1 LVHPEFFH
9 TEQEADFMATFET
22 MTINMGPQH
31 PSTHGVLRL
40 VLELDGEV
48 VVKATPHIGFL
59 HRGVEKLSEHRT
71 YHQVLPLTDR
81 LDYLAPM
88 HNNLGYVLAVE
99 KLFGLTDAIPERAQV
114 VRVMMAELTRL
125 KSHLVWLACHALDI
139 GAMTVF
145 IYCFREREHIM
156 DFYEKLS
163 GARMTSNY
171 FRVGGLSAD
180 LPDGIEQEIRKF
192 IDEMPYHIDT
202 YEGLLTGNKIWQ
214 KRIMGVGM
222 ISAED
227 AIDLGVTGPSL
238 RGSGVN
244 WDLRRDQPYS
254 GYENYDFEVAVGE
267 GCDTWSRY
275 HVRLKEMRESCK
287 IVRQALDKLKPG
299 PVLADAPKVCLPPK
313 KDVVNTIEGL
323 IHHFKIISEG
333 PKPEVG
339 EVYVGVENPKG
350 EVGFY
355 IVSDGSPRPYRM
367 KIRPASFINLQALPK
382 MCEGSLIA
390 DVVAVI
396 GTLDIVLGEIDR

>member
-1 LVHPEFFH
+1 
-9 TEQEADFMATFET
+9 MANFET

-31 PSTHGVLRL
+31 PSTHGVLQL
-40 VLELDGEV
+40 VLELDGEI

-99 KLFGLTDAIPERAQV
+99 KLLGLTDAIPERAQV

-156 DFYEKLS
+156 GFYEKLS

-180 LPDGIEQEIRKF
+180 LPDGIEQEIRSF

-238 RGSGVN
+238 RGSGVD

-254 GYENYDFEVAVGE
+254 GYQNYDFEVAVGE

-275 HVRLKEMRESCK
+275 HVRLKEMREACR
-287 IVRQALDKLKPG
+287 IIRQALDKLKPG
-299 PVLADAPKVCLPPK
+299 PILADAPKICLPPK
-313 KDVVNTIEGL
+313 KDVVNSIEGL
-323 IHHFKIISEG
+323 IHHFKIVTEG
-333 PKPEVG
+333 FRVPAGQVYTAVESPRG
-339 EVYVGVENPKG
+339 ELGVHM
-350 EVGFY
+350 
-355 IVSDGSPRPYRM
+355 VSDGGTRPYRVHY
-367 KIRPASFINLQALPK
+367 RDPSFTNLQAVAA
-382 MCEGSLIA
+382 MCEGGMVA
-390 DVVAVI
+390 DVIAAVAS
-396 GTLDIVLGEIDR
+396 IDPVMGGVDR

>member
-1 LVHPEFFH
+1 
-9 TEQEADFMATFET
+9 MATYET

-40 VLELDGEV
+40 VLELDGEI

-99 KLFGLTDAIPERAQV
+99 KLLGLTDAIPERAQV
-114 VRVMMAELTRL
+114 VRVMLAELTRL

-156 DFYEKLS
+156 NFYEKIS

-180 LPDGIEQEIRKF
+180 LPDGIEQEIRQF
-192 IDEMPYHIDT
+192 IDDMPGHIET
-202 YEGLLTGNKIWQ
+202 YEGLLTGNIIWQ
-214 KRIMGVGM
+214 KRIQGNDV

-238 RGSGVN
+238 RGSGVD

-254 GYENYDFEVAVGE
+254 GYENYDFEVAVE
-267 GCDTWSRY
+267 KGCDTWARY
-275 HVRLKEMRESCK
+275 HARLKEMRESCK
-287 IVRQALDKLKPG
+287 IIRQALDKLKPG
-299 PVLADAPKVCLPPK
+299 PILADAPKICLPPK
-313 KDVVNTIEGL
+313 KDVVNSIEGL
-323 IHHFKIISEG
+323 IHHFKIITEG
-333 PKPEVG
+333 FKPEPG

-382 MCEGSLIA
+382 MVEGSLIA

>member
-1 LVHPEFFH
+1 
-9 TEQEADFMATFET
+9 MANVET

-40 VLELDGEV
+40 VLELDGEK
-48 VVKATPHIGFL
+48 VVKAVPHIGFL
-59 HRGVEKLSEHRT
+59 HRGIEKLSEHRT
-71 YHQVLPLTDR
+71 YHQILPLTDR

-99 KLFGLTDAIPERAQV
+99 KLLGLSDAIPERAQV
-114 VRVMMAELTRL
+114 VRVLLAELTRL

-156 DFYEKLS
+156 NIYEKVS

-180 LPDGIEQEIRKF
+180 LPAGFEQEIRDF
-192 IDEMPYHIDT
+192 VNEMPRHIET

-214 KRIMGVGM
+214 KRIMDVGV
-222 ISAED
+222 ISGED

-238 RGSGVN
+238 RASGVD

-254 GYENYDFEVAVGE
+254 GYENYDFEVIVE
-267 GCDTWSRY
+267 QGCDTWARY
-275 HVRLKEMRESCK
+275 HARLKEMRESCK
-287 IVRQALDKLKPG
+287 IIHQALDKLEPG
-299 PVLADAPKVCLPPK
+299 PILADAPKVVLPPK
-313 KDVVNTIEGL
+313 QDVVNTIEAL
-323 IHHFKIISEG
+323 IHQFKIITEG
-333 PKPEVG
+333 FPAEKG

-355 IVSDGSPRPYRM
+355 INSEGGPRPYRM
-367 KIRPASFINLQALPK
+367 KIRPASFVNLQALPK
-382 MCEGSLIA
+382 MVEGGLIA
-390 DVVAVI
+390 DVVAII

>member
-1 LVHPEFFH
+1 
-9 TEQEADFMATFET
+9 MAITET

-48 VVKATPHIGFL
+48 VRKAVPHVGFL
-59 HRGVEKLSEHRT
+59 HRGIEKLSEHRT

-99 KLFGLTDAIPERAQV
+99 KLLGLTDEIPERAQV
-114 VRVMMAELTRL
+114 VRVLLAELTRI

-139 GAMTVF
+139 GAMTIF
-145 IYCFREREHIM
+145 IYCFREREEIM
-156 DFYEKLS
+156 DFYERIS

-180 LPDGIEQEIRKF
+180 LPDGIEKDLRKF
-192 IDEMPYHIDT
+192 ADDIPGHLET

-214 KRIMGVGM
+214 KRIQGVGV
-222 ISAED
+222 ISGED
-227 AIDLGVTGPSL
+227 AIDLGVSGPCL
-238 RGSGVN
+238 RASGVD
-244 WDLRRDQPYS
+244 WDLRRDDPYS
-254 GYENYDFEVAVGE
+254 GYENYDFKVIVDD
-267 GCDTWSRY
+267 GCDTWARY
-275 HVRLKEMRESCK
+275 TCRLDEMRESCK
-287 IVRQALDKLKPG
+287 IIHQALDKLKPG
-299 PVLADAPKVCLPPK
+299 PILADAPKIVLPSK
-313 KDVVNTIEGL
+313 QDTVNTIEGL
-323 IHHFKIISEG
+323 IHHFKIVSEG
-333 PKPEVG
+333 FKPEEG

-355 IVSDGSPRPYRM
+355 LISDGSARPYRM

-382 MCEGSLIA
+382 MVEGSMIA

>member
-1 LVHPEFFH
+1 
-9 TEQEADFMATFET
+9 MATSET

-40 VLELDGEV
+40 VLELDGEI

-59 HRGVEKLSEHRT
+59 HRGIEKLSEHRT

-99 KLFGLTDAIPERAQV
+99 KLLGLTDAIPERAQV
-114 VRVMMAELTRL
+114 VRVLMAELTRL

-156 DFYEKLS
+156 GFYEKLS

-180 LPDGIEQEIRKF
+180 LPDGLVQEIRQF
-192 IDEMPYHIDT
+192 VNDMPGHIET

-214 KRIMGVGM
+214 KRIQGVGM

-238 RGSGVN
+238 RGSGVDC
-244 WDLRRDQPYS
+244 DLRRDDPYS
-254 GYENYDFEVAVGE
+254 GYENCDFEVAVAD
-267 GCDTWSRY
+267 GCDTWSPY
-275 HVRLKEMRESCK
+275 HVRLKEIRESCK
-287 IVRQALDKLKPG
+287 IIHQALDKLKPG
-299 PVLADAPKVCLPPK
+299 PILADAPKVCLPPK
-313 KDVVNTIEGL
+313 QDVVNTIEGL
-323 IHHFKIISEG
+323 IHHFKIITEG
-333 PKPEVG
+333 FKPEPG

-355 IVSDGSPRPYRM
+355 LVSDGSPRPYRM

-382 MCEGSLIA
+382 MVEGSLIA

>member
-1 LVHPEFFH
+1 M
-9 TEQEADFMATFET
+9 ADFET

-31 PSTHGVLRL
+31 PSTHGVLQL
-40 VLELDGEV
+40 VLELDGEI
-48 VVKATPHIGFL
+48 VVKATPHVGFL

-99 KLFGLTDAIPERAQV
+99 KLLGLTDAIPERAQV
-114 VRVMMAELTRL
+114 VRVLLAELTRI

-156 DFYEKLS
+156 NFYEKIS

-180 LPDGIEQEIRKF
+180 LPDGIEQEIRQF
-192 IDEMPYHIDT
+192 IDDMPGHIAT

-214 KRIMGVGM
+214 KRIQGVGV

-275 HVRLKEMRESCK
+275 HARLKEMREACK
-287 IVRQALDKLKPG
+287 IIRQALDKLKPG
-299 PVLADAPKVCLPPK
+299 PILADAPKICLPPK
-313 KDVVNTIEGL
+313 KDVVNSIEGL

-333 PKPEVG
+333 FKPEPG

-367 KIRPASFINLQALPK
+367 KIRSASFVNLQALPK
-382 MCEGSLIA
+382 VVEGSLIA

-396 GTLDIVLGEIDR
+396 GTLDIVLGEIER